1 MAISGVTGAQSVI
14 RPGVCTSSTRPA
26 SPYDGQVIYE
36 TDTDKIAVYDSSA
49 WVYKTGTTAPIVP
62 GLVCVKAETSLSSTS
77 VIADNVFTS
86 DYSNYL
92 IMLRYTTVGN
102 NSIESRLRVGGVSA
116 SGSDYNSQLTSSVAT
131 TPSSNRV
138 NTTSQQ
144 IATASNGDFKS
155 SSVIH
160 LFSPAIAEPTN
171 FQIANNPSLLG
182 YTGVRNYIWMANHTV
197 ATAYDGIE
205 IFCAGNMTGTY
216 AIYGYSKTV

>member
-1 MAISGVTGAQSVI
+1 MAFSSVI
-14 RPGVCTSSTRPA
+14 GASSVIKPGVVTSSTRPS
-26 SPYDGQVIYE
+26 SPFDGQLIYQ
-36 TDTDKIAVYDSSA
+36 TDTNRLAAYNGSA
-49 WVYKTGTTAPIVP
+49 WVGIG
-62 GLVCVKAETSLSSTS
+62 GLVCVRAETALSGTS

-102 NSIESRLRVGGVSA
+102 NEINGRLRVGGVSA
-116 SGSDYNSQLTSSVAT
+116 SGSDYNSQLTSSAAT
-131 TPSSNRV
+131 TPAANRL
-138 NTTSQQ
+138 TGQTSQQ

-171 FQIANNPSLLG
+171 FQIANNPSLAG
-182 YTGVRNYIWMANHTV
+182 YTGVRNYIWMANHAV

-205 IFCAGNMTGTY
+205 FFCAGNMTGTY
-216 AIYGYSKTV
+216 TIYGYSKTL